1 MNNRLLLISIVL
13 QVWSGNEL
21 TMGLCN
27 LPCRNWELSVF
38 CLTSSEVR
46 LVSGHLLCFRSSQ
59 VCFSGFTRAK
69 LFFFSVRFSITSKHV
84 SSPKAL
90 FVWVRGGRLM
100 RSREDAL
107 HLKWHSLFFWR
118 ITPSSAPAFNHA
130 GEFDTFPN
138 FITVSESKYNHRKS
152 FRSSWRRVYKQL
164 PCAPGEVVNLS
175 SNFTATSEVN
185 RGSNPRHPGAAQ
197 SCSSLYRVHHSP
209 LQCS

>member
-1 MNNRLLLISIVL
+1 
-13 QVWSGNEL
+13 
-21 TMGLCN
+21 
-27 LPCRNWELSVF
+27 
-38 CLTSSEVR
+38 
-46 LVSGHLLCFRSSQ
+46 
-59 VCFSGFTRAK
+59 
-69 LFFFSVRFSITSKHV
+69 
-84 SSPKAL
+84 
-90 FVWVRGGRLM
+90 M

-209 LQCS
+209 LQCSQLLLHQRDGPGLVSSDSWSVIAAVISPKLLYFPGSVAFASVGSMFRRITDPIQLLI